1 VTASPEPARST
12 DRVALRVRGLRV
24 AYGTARGSLTAVDG
38 VSFDLAPGESLGLVG
53 ESGCG
58 KSTLGRGLM
67 RLLPP
72 GAAVGGSVELNG
84 RELLDLG
91 RAELRR
97 VRSEDLALVFQEPM
111 SRLNPVMRISSH
123 FVEAIRAHRGDI
135 DKDEALQ
142 MGRAAMR
149 QMGIPPT
156 RINDYPHEFSGGMRQ
171 RIMIA
176 LALVLA
182 PSVIIADEPTTSLD
196 VIVEAQILDLLE
208 RLRYEEHVGLLLIT
222 HNLGIVAETCDRVA
236 VMYAGRIVEIGP
248 VDQVF
253 NDPKH
258 PYTQG
263 LLESVISVDTT
274 ELSSID
280 GAPPDLVDPPPGCRY
295 APRCPQRFDDC
306 DRVDPVLGLV
316 GSAANASEPAGGDR
330 ARASVSGPTDGDRA
344 RASGQWW
351 AACLLHESAYPREEA
366 RT

>member
-1 VTASPEPARST
+1 MSGP
-12 DRVALRVRGLRV
+12 ALRIRDLRV
-24 AYGTARGSLTAVDG
+24 AYGTSRGSLAAVDG

-67 RLLPP
+67 QLLPP

-84 RELLDLG
+84 RELIGLDR
-91 RAELRR
+91 RALRDI
-97 VRSEDLALVFQEPM
+97 RSEELALVFQEPM
-111 SRLNPVMRISSH
+111 SRLNPLMKISSH
-123 FVEAIRAHRGDI
+123 FVEAVRAHQPDI
-135 DKDEALQ
+135 SKDEARQ
-142 MGRAAMR
+142 MGREALR

-176 LALVLA
+176 LALVLS
-182 PSVIIADEPTTSLD
+182 PSVIVADEPTTSLD

-248 VDQVF
+248 VEDVF
-253 NDPKH
+253 ADPQH
-258 PYTQG
+258 PYTRG

-274 ELSSID
+274 ELRSID
-280 GAPPDLVDPPPGCRY
+280 GAPPDLVDPPSGCRY
-295 APRCPQRFDDC
+295 APRCPKRFDDC
-306 DRVDPVLGLV
+306 DTIDPILGPV
-316 GSAANASEPAGGDR
+316 ASEPG
-330 ARASVSGPTDGDRA
+330 DGDLPDV
-344 RASGQWW
+344 WT
-351 AACLLHESAYPREEA
+351 AACLLHETAYPREEA
-366 RT
+366 HA

>member
-1 VTASPEPARST
+1 VSLPGDGSPA
-12 DRVALRVRGLRV
+12 ALRVRDLRV
-24 AYGTARGSLTAVDG
+24 AYGTSRGSLAAVDG

-67 RLLPP
+67 QLLPP

-84 RELLDLG
+84 RELIGLDR
-91 RAELRR
+91 RALRDI
-97 VRSEDLALVFQEPM
+97 RSEELALVFQEPM
-111 SRLNPVMRISSH
+111 SRLNPLMKISSH
-123 FVEAIRAHRGDI
+123 FVEAVRAHQPDI
-135 DKDEALQ
+135 SKDEARQ
-142 MGRAAMR
+142 MGREALR

-176 LALVLA
+176 LALVLS

-196 VIVEAQILDLLE
+196 VIVEAQILDLLD
-208 RLRYEEHVGLLLIT
+208 RMRRDEHVGLLLIT

-248 VDQVF
+248 VEQVF
-253 NDPKH
+253 TAPQH

-263 LLESVISVDTT
+263 LLESVISIDTT

-280 GAPPDLVDPPPGCRY
+280 GSPPDLVDPPKACRY
-295 APRCPQRFDDC
+295 APRCPERFDDC
-306 DRVDPVLGLV
+306 DRVDPVLGRV
-316 GSAANASEPAGGDR
+316 GAGADT
-330 ARASVSGPTDGDRA
+330 ARDD
-344 RASGQWW
+344 WF
-351 AACLLHESAYPREEA
+351 AACLLHETAYPKAPAEA
-366 RT
+366 AS